1 MDDTESMDE
10 EYRRFWIDCA
20 EAVEREWLLAEAFEL
35 GAGGAEEKDVDERFR
50 ACIYVVPDRI
60 EEIRR
65 ALLEIAPATTRVD
78 AAETLPAV
86 NWSEAWKEGL
96 EAVTISRRLVIRPP
110 FIEAALEAGQRE
122 IVIDPGQAF
131 GTGGHASTRLCLEW
145 IDVLLGE
152 LAPARAIDRILD
164 VGTGSG
170 VLALAALTLGVR
182 QAVAFDLDPVAITAA
197 SDAARVNGLEE
208 RVCFF
213 VGPLAALGGPQARF
227 PLVVANLLKSE
238 MLPIAS
244 GLAERVSPSGCLIL
258 AGLLEEDVASVCARF
273 EGEGMREV
281 ARRRRDDSTG
291 GWVGLQLA
299 FDPLE
304 PAV

>member
-1 MDDTESMDE
+1 MADG
-10 EYRRFWIDCA
+10 YRRFWLTSTD
-20 EAVEREWLLAEAFEL
+20 AVEREILLAEAFEA
-35 GAGGAEEKDVDERFR
+35 GAAGAEETEGEGRFR
-50 ACIYVVPDRI
+50 ACIYAKPDRI
-60 EEIRR
+60 ESIRKR
-65 ALLEIAPATTRVD
+65 LHERSARSTKIEPSQALPDVD
-78 AAETLPAV
+78 
-86 NWSEAWKEGL
+86 WSQAWQAGL
-96 EAVTISRRLVIRPP
+96 EAVRISPRLVVRPP
-110 FIEAALEAGQRE
+110 FVEWPLEPGQRE

-152 LAPARAIDRILD
+152 VAPIRAIDRILD

-170 VLALAALTLGVR
+170 VLALAALKLGVR
-182 QAVAFDLDPVAITAA
+182 QAVAFDLDPVAIAAA
-197 SDAARVNGLEE
+197 SDAARDNGLEE

-244 GLAERVSPSGCLIL
+244 GLAERVSRSGCLIL

-299 FDPLE
+299 FDPRE

>member
-60 EEIRR
+60 EEIRH

-78 AAETLPAV
+78 AAEALPAV

-110 FIEAALEAGQRE
+110 FIEVALEAGQRE

-131 GTGGHASTRLCLEW
+131 GTGAHASTVLCLEW
-145 IDVLLGE
+145 MDALMSDAAQG
-152 LAPARAIDRILD
+152 ARFDRMLD

-170 VLALAALTLGVR
+170 VLALAAVALGADR
-182 QAVAFDLDPVAITAA
+182 AVGFDLDPVAIE
-197 SDAARVNGLEE
+197 AARKAAHDNGLE
-208 RVCFF
+208 RSVFF
-213 VGPLAALGGPQARF
+213 FTGPIEALAESEAGY
-227 PLVVANLLKSE
+227 PLVLANLLKRE
-238 MLPIAS
+238 MLPLAPSIVHQLAS
-244 GLAERVSPSGCLIL
+244 EGRLVL
-258 AGLLEEDVASVCARF
+258 AGLLEEDVAEVLDRF
-273 EGEGMREV
+273 AQE
-281 ARRRRDDSTG
+281 
-291 GWVGLQLA
+291 GWVEAGRRVREDATGRWIGLCLA
-299 FDPLE
+299 
-304 PAV
+304 PA